1 MWSLVGIEPLA
12 AQILQDVLLLRQ
24 FISPEEVII
33 GRKKTGDGEKIR
45 HSRTDITQ
53 NSEWVWFSRNG
64 WILI

>member
-1 MWSLVGIEPLA
+1 MA

-24 FISPEEVII
+24 FISPEEVI

-45 HSRTDITQ
+45 HSYTDITQ
-53 NSEWVWFSRNG
+53 NGEWVWFSRNG